1 MNIKRISV
9 YQVDLPLVE
18 GRYTWADGKF
28 VETFDSTI
36 VEIETHDGLCG
47 LGEVC
52 PLGPFYLPAFGAGAR
67 TGIGELAQHL
77 INQPATHIGHIQS
90 IMDQALLGHPYV
102 KSAIDMACW
111 DLLGKETGKP
121 LWALLRGKVWRFGLT
136 LSSNKPTLRGRNG
149 FQIRSLP

>member
-52 PLGPFYLPAFGAGAR
+52 PLGPFYLSPLSPR
-67 TGIGELAQHL
+67 VPE
-77 INQPATHIGHIQS
+77 P
-90 IMDQALLGHPYV
+90 V
-102 KSAIDMACW
+102 SA
-111 DLLGKETGKP
+111 
-121 LWALLRGKVWRFGLT
+121 
-136 LSSNKPTLRGRNG
+136 
-149 FQIRSLP
+149 SLPSI